1 MNTSQV
7 TNVLESS
14 VAYAG
19 PMLWAACGELISE
32 RAGVI
37 NIELEGMMLGGAFAS
52 AWIAALTGN
61 MLAGIVVGGL
71 CGAVVGAIQGVVSLY
86 ANANQVLTGILVN
99 TVVLGGTTVG
109 GLLVAG
115 GDIRV
120 TGLGNAAIPGLS
132 KIPVIGT
139 ALFDQNWMVYALVIM
154 VIALWVV
161 SRRSRSWLILGAV
174 GERPSVAEGFGIR
187 VGLVRWMALLSCGA
201 LAGVGG
207 AQLVLGTL
215 GIFSPDVTG
224 GIGFIALASV
234 VVGGWRLGGVVIA
247 VVAFGVAESIG
258 IRAQTFSTGVPYEVF
273 EMLPYIVTVA
283 AVGLRLGRARPPA
296 ALGKGYRRG
305 GLLA

>member
-1 MNTSQV
+1 MSDAQI
-7 TNVLESS
+7 TNVLEST

-19 PMLWAACGELISE
+19 PMLWAACGELVSE

-52 AWIAALTGN
+52 AWAGALTGN
-61 MLAGIVVGGL
+61 LFAGILVGAL
-71 CGAVVGAIQGVVSLY
+71 CGVAVGAIQGVVSLY
-86 ANANQVLTGILVN
+86 AGANQVLTGILVN

-120 TGLGNAAIPGLS
+120 SGLGNVAIPGLS
-132 KIPVIGT
+132 KIPVVGT
-139 ALFDQNWMVYALVIM
+139 ALFDQNWMVYALVAALA
-154 VIALWVV
+154 ALWVFTK
-161 SRRSRSWLILGAV
+161 RSRSWLVLGAV

-187 VGLVRWMALLSCGA
+187 VGRVRWAALLVCGA

-224 GIGFIALASV
+224 GMGFIALASV

-296 ALGKGYRRG
+296 ALGKGWRRG
-305 GLLA
+305 ELLA